1 MMNWKKCSNK
11 RMHHYL
17 KLIIKKIKEILQ
29 CNVSTNNKLLTYIPL
44 RLSAYAVKVSS
55 ELLKLYTL
63 PLSILLSWKKGQQ
76 VKI

>member
-1 MMNWKKCSNK
+1 MQQQENALF
-11 RMHHYL
+11 L

-29 CNVSTNNKLLTYIPL
+29 CNVSTNNKLLTYIPP
-44 RLSAYAVKVSS
+44 RLSASAVKVYS

-63 PLSILLSWKKGQQ
+63 PLSILLSWKKEQQ

>member
-1 MMNWKKCSNK
+1 MQQQENALF
-11 RMHHYL
+11 L

-29 CNVSTNNKLLTYIPL
+29 CNVSTNNKLLTYILP
-44 RLSAYAVKVSS
+44 RLSASAVKVYS

-63 PLSILLSWKKGQQ
+63 PLSILLSWKKEQQ